1 MIYFIKNVS
10 INNKKLKL
18 LKSEEIKKLND
29 IFQIKNNFL
38 PFNTISNFFNIEGD
52 EKNEKIIK
60 YDGDNG
66 DNSSESDLEENNSK
80 KDENL
85 KDLVENL
92 NGLNLEENLDFKYYL
107 SQIIKDIDLESINND
122 ILNEIN
128 NI

>member
-1 MIYFIKNVS
+1 MK
-10 INNKKLKL
+10 
-18 LKSEEIKKLND
+18 
-29 IFQIKNNFL
+29 
-38 PFNTISNFFNIEGD
+38 
-52 EKNEKIIK
+52 KIIK

>member
-52 EKNEKIIK
+52 EKN
-60 YDGDNG
+60 N
-66 DNSSESDLEENNSK
+66 
-80 KDENL
+80 
-85 KDLVENL
+85 
-92 NGLNLEENLDFKYYL
+92 
-107 SQIIKDIDLESINND
+107 
-122 ILNEIN
+122 
-128 NI
+128 